1 MSRECRSILLVLS
14 LLLFLSANAS
24 AQQTGGSIEGTIK
37 DPQGAVIPNAAVSIE
52 GINVGFNRTVQSNQD
67 GVYRVQEIP
76 PGRYKVTV
84 ASVSGFGEK
93 SVEAT
98 VGVEKTTAV
107 NIELSVGAQAINVEV
122 VNDPIGVNVDST
134 DSKIQTN
141 ISSELIQL
149 LPKSPSF
156 ASLLKVSPAT
166 RPEPISGQFQVDGAS
181 GSENSFVIDGQ
192 DVTDYRVGTL
202 NSSNNIPTSIIQEV
216 QIKTSGFEAEHGG
229 ASGGVVVISTR
240 GGSDR
245 WSGEFGTQFGV
256 SKLQALGTSA
266 DGVFQFGTTQ
276 TIFSIQQ
283 PRTGGTNTY
292 PTATLSGPV
301 IKRRLWVLGS
311 YSPQIFTFTRD
322 VNYYLNNPT
331 NLVINPAF
339 SQTDRYRAK
348 NTFNYAFSRVDAA
361 ITNNIRTFASFLW
374 NPQVQEGSLPFLPIA
389 VGGVPTSQ
397 NIGGT
402 NYTGPDLAALEG
414 GRINQNLFTTQTTWT
429 PNGKSIVSVRY
440 GRGFA
445 NQKLASYA
453 IPNET
458 RFQCSGLASSPAY
471 TTGSAGCP
479 RLFQNTLNNF
489 GNLGDI
495 NIRNT
500 FNADLSYI
508 ANFAGSHNFKGG
520 YEFGTVKNEV
530 SQGFPDTG
538 IVNLQ
543 YGRDFSVYNVGGS
556 CAAIPNCIGV
566 GRLQRFGTKGVASN
580 QYHALYFQD
589 KWQPVRRLSLNLG
602 IRAEKEDLPAF
613 NAGQGRVGEALSF
626 DFGKKIAPR
635 LGASYDPFGDGKT
648 RIFASYGLF
657 YDRLK
662 FDLPRGSFGGD
673 FFRLDYFP
681 ILSTNPQ
688 YNFYTPSRILGN
700 FSDPVGGGNPSTAGG
715 LGVLQVDFRIP
726 ANLAPEQY
734 TALGL
739 PIGGVDPDLKPFTQS
754 EFTVGVE
761 RELSKL
767 FVLSARFTRK
777 NVENAI
783 EDQANLGFFE
793 SESYIIGNPGK
804 GFAFEQRQAA
814 GYVRQTQAQRLYR
827 AFEVVLNKRLSS
839 NYFFS
844 ANYTFSRL
852 EGNYS
857 GLASSDEVTGGVGR
871 TAPGVNRFFDYVNNG
886 FTALG
891 EPDNGPLAT
900 DRPHVFKAYGGYTF
914 DWFKSKTN
922 STTLSFFTTIQ
933 SGTPQT
939 TFVQIVQTSV
949 VLSRRGDLGRTP
961 TNSSTDLALSH
972 KYAFGADN
980 RFKLIF
986 DVNFTNVFNQSGITS
1001 LNTTKYLNTPGLT
1014 GNDLDPCYDIDGIRP
1029 PTCAAPLPVHTV
1041 LTQAINNV
1049 LNGLAA
1055 PLLTE
1060 LDNEPGN
1067 VSILYGKPASY
1078 QAPRTVRFG
1087 FRFVF

>member
-1 MSRECRSILLVLS
+1 
-14 LLLFLSANAS
+14 
-24 AQQTGGSIEGTIK
+24 
-37 DPQGAVIPNAAVSIE
+37 
-52 GINVGFNRTVQSNQD
+52 
-67 GVYRVQEIP
+67 
-76 PGRYKVTV
+76 
-84 ASVSGFGEK
+84 
-93 SVEAT
+93 
-98 VGVEKTTAV
+98 
-107 NIELSVGAQAINVEV
+107 
-122 VNDPIGVNVDST
+122 
-134 DSKIQTN
+134 
-141 ISSELIQL
+141 
-149 LPKSPSF
+149 
-156 ASLLKVSPAT
+156 
-166 RPEPISGQFQVDGAS
+166 
-181 GSENSFVIDGQ
+181 VIDGQ
-192 DVTDYRVGTL
+192 DVTDYRTGVL
-202 NSSNNIPTSIIQEV
+202 NSSNNIPTSLIQEV
-216 QIKTSGFEAEHGG
+216 QIKTNGFEAEHGG
-229 ASGGVVVISTR
+229 ASGGVVVVNTR

-245 WSGEFGTQFGV
+245 WSGEFGTQFGIA
-256 SKLQALGTSA
+256 KLQARGTTA
-266 DGVFQFGTTQ
+266 EGVFQFGTTQ
-276 TIFSIQQ
+276 SIFSIQQ
-283 PRTGGTNTY
+283 PRTGGLSNY
-292 PTATLSGPV
+292 PTAILSGPV

-311 YSPQIFTFTRD
+311 YSPQISTFSRD

-348 NTFNYAFSRVDAA
+348 NTFNYAFSRLDAA
-361 ITNNIRTFASFLW
+361 IANNVRTFASFLW

-397 NIGGT
+397 VIGGT
-402 NYTGPDLAALEG
+402 TYSGPALAALEG

-429 PNGKSIVSVRY
+429 PNGKSIVSLRY
-440 GRGFA
+440 GRGYA

-471 TTGSAGCP
+471 TNGSAGCP

-489 GNLGDI
+489 GNLRDV
-495 NIRNT
+495 NVRNT

-508 ANFAGSHNFKGG
+508 ANFGGSHNFKGG
-520 YEFGTVKNEV
+520 YEFGTVKNDV

-566 GRLQRFGTKGVASN
+566 GRLQRFGTKGIASN
-580 QYHALYFQD
+580 QYHAIYFQD

-602 IRAEKEDLPAF
+602 VRAEKEDLPAF
-613 NAGQGRVGEALSF
+613 NAGEGRVGEAISF

-657 YDRLK
+657 FDRLK

-688 YNFYTPSRILGN
+688 YNFYTPSRIVGN
-700 FSDPVGGGNPSTAGG
+700 FGDPVGGGNPSSAGG
-715 LGVLQVDFRIP
+715 LSILQVDFRIP
-726 ANLAPEQY
+726 ANLTAGQY

-739 PIGGVDPDLKPFTQS
+739 PVGGVDPDLKPFTQS

-783 EDQANLGFFE
+783 EDQANLGLFE

-804 GFAFEQRQAA
+804 GFAFQQRQAA
-814 GYVRQTQAQRLYR
+814 GYARQTEAQRLYR

-844 ANYTFSRL
+844 LNYTLSRL

-857 GLASSDEVTGGVGR
+857 GLASSDEVTAGVGR

-922 STTLSFFTTIQ
+922 STNFSFFTTIQ

-949 VLSRRGDLGRTP
+949 VLSKRGDLGRSP
-961 TNSSTDLALSH
+961 VNSSTDLALSH
-972 KYAFGADN
+972 KYAFGSDN

-986 DVNFTNVFNQSGITS
+986 DVNFTNVFNQNGVTS
-1001 LNTTKYLNTPGLT
+1001 LNTTKYLNIPGLT
-1014 GNDLDPCYDIDGIRP
+1014 GSDLDPCYDVDGIRP
-1029 PTCAAPLPVHTV
+1029 PTCPASQPVNRV

-1049 LNGLAA
+1049 LNGQAA
-1055 PLLTE
+1055 PLLRE
-1060 LDNEPGN
+1060 LDEVPGN
-1067 VSILYGKPASY
+1067 VSVLYGKPASF